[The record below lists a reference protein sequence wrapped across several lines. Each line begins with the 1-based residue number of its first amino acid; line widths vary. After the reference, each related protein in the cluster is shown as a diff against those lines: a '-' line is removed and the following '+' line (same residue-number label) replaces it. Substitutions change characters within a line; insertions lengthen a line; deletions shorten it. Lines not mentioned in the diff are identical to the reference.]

1 MNFKFS
7 KNDGK
12 KKNIPQLKKESS
24 NSFCKTDSFK
34 KKTKKI
40 DSFIWGKVLNTM
52 ASWGKHYVFQVQSK
66 TKTSDKAG
74 RSLVGTTFGGCS
86 S

>member
-12 KKNIPQLKKESS
+12 KYTPQLKKESS
-24 NSFCKTDSFK
+24 NSFCKIDSFK
-34 KKTKKI
+34 KKKI

-52 ASWGKHYVFQVQSK
+52 VSWGKHYVFQVQSK

-74 RSLVGTTFGGCS
+74 ESLVGTTFGGCS